1 MTPIGWRWALAVW
14 GYAII
19 WFLLTDRVKLA
30 AYRIL
35 DPVNPGG
42 AASCSSGDTRSSG
55 SC

>member
-1 MTPIGWRWALAVW
+1 MTPIGWRWALVVW
-14 GYAII
+14 GYALI

-42 AASCSSGDTRSSG
+42 AARPGTPVAEPRFAR
-55 SC
+55 